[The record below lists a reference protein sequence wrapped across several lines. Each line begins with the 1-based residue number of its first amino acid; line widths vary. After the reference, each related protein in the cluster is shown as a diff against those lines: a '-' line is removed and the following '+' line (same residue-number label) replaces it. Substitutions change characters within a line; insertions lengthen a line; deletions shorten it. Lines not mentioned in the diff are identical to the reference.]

1 MKKTIKVVT
10 TLVDTIFVTRKAIVN
25 HNAETLRVLNH
36 YLADITQNKVNFG
49 SLGMASSEV
58 AYTTPYTIILERSE
72 TGVEIIV
79 KKEEIVLV

>member
-10 TLVDTIFVTRKAIVN
+10 TLVDSIFVTRKAIAS
-25 HNAETLRVLNH
+25 HNAETLRKLNS
-36 YLADITQNKVNFG
+36 YLADITKSQVSFG

-58 AYTTPYTIILERSE
+58 AYVSPYTVILERSE

-79 KKEEIVLV
+79 KKEEVVLA